1 MRESLRRELTLRDVI
16 AIGINGIVGTGIFFL
31 PGEAAALLG
40 PAALITFLIAAA
52 TGLSMVFCLAE
63 VGSRF
68 RGTGGPMRYAQAAFG
83 DLAGFSVGWMA
94 VVTRFAAWGALS
106 NALVTSLDVLLPG
119 AAGHRTLILT
129 ALFAGLAAVNV
140 SGIQWAAVM
149 TNFFTVAKLLPML
162 FFVGVGMFHIE
173 PGLYRPF
180 APNGYSNVGAGTL
193 LIFFAFAGFELLP
206 VPAGEMRNPRQSVPL
221 ALFVVMGLIT
231 TVYLGIWA
239 VCAGTLPTLAGSE
252 SPVSEAAAL
261 FLGPTG
267 SLLVSLGILMSVLGV
282 NAATSISSSRFLYAL
297 GHAGQ
302 VPRIF
307 GKVNQAT
314 RAPTAAI
321 LFTSAVS
328 LGIALSG
335 SFVELAVLSV
345 VARFTA
351 LIPSC
356 LAVIVLR
363 RKLPHD
369 PPGYRVPLG
378 PVIPLIALALCLWIL
393 GQAETRQLFWGAI
406 ALVAGWIF
414 YGARRLSD
422 RGQTPASNETHDR
435 RAGE

>member
-1 MRESLRRELTLRDVI
+1 MTRVEEALRRELKLRDIV

-83 DLAGFSVGWMA
+83 DLAGFTVGWMA

-106 NALVTSLDVLLPG
+106 NAMVTSLDVLVPG
-119 AAGHRTLILT
+119 AASYRTIILC
-129 ALFAGLAAVNV
+129 ALFAGLAAVNI

-149 TNFFTVAKLLPML
+149 TNFFTVAKLLPM
-162 FFVGVGMFHIE
+162 FVFVAIGLFHIDTA
-173 PGLYRPF
+173 LYRPF
-180 APNGYSNVGAGTL
+180 APHGYSNVGAGTL

-206 VPAGEMRNPRQSVPL
+206 VPAGEMRNPRKSVPL

-231 TVYLGIWA
+231 VVYLGIWA
-239 VCAGTLPTLAGSE
+239 VCAGTLPTLAGTE

-261 FLGPTG
+261 FMGPYGT
-267 SLLVSLGILMSVLGV
+267 LLVSVGILMSVLGV
-282 NAATSISSSRFLYAL
+282 NAATSLSASRFLYAL
-297 GHAGQ
+297 GHAEQ

-307 GKVNQAT
+307 GQVNART

-321 LFTSAVS
+321 LFTSAVT
-328 LGIALSG
+328 LVIALSG

-356 LAVIVLR
+356 LAVFVFR
-363 RKLPHD
+363 RTRPDD
-369 PPGYRVPLG
+369 PPGFRVPFG
-378 PVIPLIALALCLWIL
+378 PVIPLVALGLCIWIL
-393 GQAETRQLFWGAI
+393 VQAEPRQLFWGAV
-406 ALVAGWIF
+406 ALVAGWVF
-414 YGARRLSD
+414 YGGKKL
-422 RGQTPASNETHDR
+422 TDR
-435 RAGE
+435 RSATPG